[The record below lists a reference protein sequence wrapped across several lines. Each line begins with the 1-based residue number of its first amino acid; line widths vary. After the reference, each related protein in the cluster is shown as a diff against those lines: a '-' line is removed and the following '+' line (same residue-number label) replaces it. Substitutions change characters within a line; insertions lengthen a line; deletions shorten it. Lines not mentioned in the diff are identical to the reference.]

1 VRSYKSHARWNNE
14 RDRDRDTHMCIH
26 VREGTYRRMNTAD
39 CCNLELHNP
48 QLQIHK
54 AHSWLQTSPKYFQ
67 FRFLCLW
74 CVRSAP
80 NQGPLSTQNLLERER
95 ERERER
101 ESVLSLSFKRLISFF
116 LCNKQMTHART
127 NLPPKKE
134 GKNTKT

>member
-14 RDRDRDTHMCIH
+14 RDRYRDTHICIH
-26 VREGTYRRMNTAD
+26 VRENTYRRMNIAD
-39 CCNLELHNP
+39 CCNLELHTP

-74 CVRSAP
+74 WVRSAP
-80 NQGPLSTQNLLERER
+80 NQGRLSTQNLLERER
-95 ERERER
+95 
-101 ESVLSLSFKRLISFF
+101 VLSLSFKRLISFF

-127 NLPPKKE
+127 NLSPKKE
-134 GKNTKT
+134 EKNTRT